1 MIGQQLWR
9 ETDQL
14 ISLSENRKLLSY
26 ACECLNEPMPLGG
39 DETED
44 SDPQISS
51 IRNVAFCLNGSTI
64 VEVGAGRGRILNA
77 FRGFGDERLRSI
89 CYHAIEPNEDYR
101 RELEEFAAREGL
113 GSRFGLFSVAESID
127 PGLKYDLCILA
138 NVVREIPPDELHE
151 FLNLYISAAKEGG
164 KIAILEV
171 TELAVGERDSVLF
184 YPEAIEVI
192 FESQGDAFEVD
203 VANHKSHSGTGLFDL
218 LITVRNP
225 SAILSADDIV
235 PGLDKVIGLECKALL
250 RHRQDHN
257 LSSLSFAFRSHNVAN
272 AQIFGHL
279 IRGIAGRRTGVHTL
293 ADESRCGRNP
303 HRE

>member
-138 NVVREIPPDELHE
+138 NVVHEIPPDELHE
-151 FLNLYISAAKEGG
+151 FLNLYISAAKEG